1 MNEERYRKLVN
12 RKAEKLTARGP
23 MRLGNT
29 AVGTAPPR
37 RPATE
42 AMEPG
47 GRMVAEAIIKWY
59 RPVLVVTEDRFVRS
73 PANPTGD
80 PRFVDPDTAASA
92 DLLEALETN
101 RVRLDAA
108 IPSIG
113 RIELTNNASY
123 PWVGTGWLIGGDL
136 GNDIV
141 VTNAHVAREFGVK
154 SGGRMIFRPGMPD
167 FAKRQAATIDFREEL
182 GAAQPRE
189 FPITDILWISE
200 DGAIDM
206 ALLRVARTA
215 GADKIGT
222 PITLAAGD
230 TVDPSRMLAVVGYPG
245 SGGGY
250 DPEPFHALFGKVL
263 GKKRFSPGLFDG
275 ARSGFIT
282 YDASTLPGSSGSVVL
297 DVETGTALGLHF
309 AGSAFETNY
318 AVTAPTLRRILR
330 DQPWRTEAVMTP
342 RTVLGDSR
350 HGTGALLGAGA
361 PAGQAAP
368 GELRFVVPLE
378 FTLRVGQLSTGAGS
392 TTAIAPRTGK
402 AAAEAAA
409 ERVRAHV
416 GQNPAVLSVTASYLF
431 RGGEITDD
439 LGVIVGVRPGATLDP
454 AAYGLGASVDG
465 VPVSVELAGPETVA
479 TQEFGM
485 VLEAFDQ
492 RKAQYV
498 RDLTDPRFDLSPVTG
513 PMRIVLHVSPEAGWT
528 VLKGFLAR
536 NNAEQLTVGMYH
548 MTAPHVVAAIKTI
561 AERDRSRI
569 TLTIDRQKGT
579 GARPDD
585 TTGDTKVNDIPERT
599 TLDEL
604 ETIAA
609 NRFKWVPASL
619 GSQGLFAT
627 SYHIKV
633 AVWTDRLPG
642 NNRKDLSFWLSS
654 GNWQSSNQAPIVKAP
669 TAVTW
674 DDVKAYNRE
683 WHALVEHEGLAA
695 TFRNHL
701 EQDFEDCTAAAA
713 EEALPGPAF
722 DVLVPEEFLE
732 LPRQPTQFR
741 AFEPLVI
748 QDTLKVQPLLTPD
761 NYPEI
766 IRGLIA
772 GATERVLI
780 ENQSFAFWQD
790 VAAMPDHFVAILEAI
805 RERQQAGLDVRVIF
819 RSGFGKERDVLRQ
832 MKDFGLKA
840 DAQHVRYFDTCH
852 TKGMVIDRNIAIL
865 GSQNLTAAGTGPNRD
880 ASLVIWDARA
890 NTYFAELFE
899 YDWQQV
905 AENSIRVEAAA
916 RESIRLIQADLEA
929 PTPAG
934 FRRISLAEYLG
945 ET

>member
-1 MNEERYRKLVN
+1 MNQERYRELVN

-23 MRLGNT
+23 MRLGAT
-29 AVGTAPPR
+29 EVVATPPR

-42 AMEPG
+42 AMAS

-59 RPVLVVTEDRFVRS
+59 RPVLVITEDRFVRS
-73 PANPTGD
+73 PEHPTGD

-92 DLLEALETN
+92 DLLAALETN
-101 RVRLDAA
+101 RARLDVA
-108 IPSIG
+108 IPSVG

-123 PWVGTGWLIGGDL
+123 PWVGTGWLIGSDL
-136 GNDIV
+136 GNDII
-141 VTNAHVAREFGVK
+141 VTNAHVAREFGMQ

-167 FAKRQAATIDFREEL
+167 FAKRQSATIDFREEL

-215 GADKIGT
+215 GADKIGA
-222 PITLAAGD
+222 PIALAAGD
-230 TVDPSRMLAVVGYPG
+230 TIDPSRMLAVVGYPG

-250 DPEPFHALFGKVL
+250 DPEPFHALFGKEL
-263 GKKRFSPGLFDG
+263 GKKRFSPGLFEG
-275 ARSGFIT
+275 GRSGFMT

-297 DVETGTALGLHF
+297 DVETGTGLGLHF

-318 AVTAPTLRRILR
+318 AVTSPTLRRVLR
-330 DQPWRTEAVMTP
+330 DQPWKTEAVTARRP
-342 RTVLGDSR
+342 VLGDNR
-350 HGTGALLGAGA
+350 AGTGAQMGTGA
-361 PAGQAAP
+361 PAGQGAP
-368 GELRFVVPLE
+368 DELRFVVPFE
-378 FTLRVGQLSTGAGS
+378 FTVRLGQSYTVAPS
-392 TTAIAPRTGK
+392 SAAIAPRTGT
-402 AAAEAAA
+402 AAPEAAA
-409 ERVRAHV
+409 ERVRAYV
-416 GQNPAVLSVTASYLF
+416 GQNPAVLSVAASYLF
-431 RGGEITDD
+431 RGGEITDE
-439 LGVIVGVRPGATLDP
+439 LGVIVGVRPGASLDP
-454 AAYGLGASVDG
+454 AAYGLGTSVDG
-465 VPVSVELAGPETVA
+465 VPVSVEPAGPETVA
-479 TQEFGM
+479 TREFGM
-485 VLEAFDQ
+485 ILEAFDQ
-492 RKAQYV
+492 RRAQYV

-513 PMRIVLHVSPEAGWT
+513 PMRMVLHVSPESGWT

-536 NNAEQLTVGMYH
+536 NNAEQFTVGMYH
-548 MTAPHVVAAIKTI
+548 MTAPHVVAAIKQI
-561 AERDRSRI
+561 ADRNQSGI
-569 TLTIDRQKGT
+569 TLTIDRQKGQ

-604 ETIAA
+604 EAIAG
-609 NRFKWVPASL
+609 NRFKWAPASL
-619 GSQGLFAT
+619 GAQGLFAT

-654 GNWQSSNQAPIVKAP
+654 GNWQSSNQAPIEKAP
-669 TAVTW
+669 DAVTW

-701 EQDFEDCTAAAA
+701 EQDFEDCKAAAA

-732 LPRQPTQFR
+732 LPRRPTQFR
-741 AFEPLVI
+741 AFEPLVLE
-748 QDTLKVQPLLTPD
+748 DTLKVQPLLTPD

-790 VAAMPDHFVAILEAI
+790 VASMPDHFVAILEAI
-805 RERQQAGLDVRVIF
+805 RERQEAGLDVRVIF

-832 MKDFGLKA
+832 MKAFGLKA

-852 TKGMVIDRNIAIL
+852 TKGMVIDRNIAVL

-880 ASLVIWDARA
+880 ASLVIWHERA
-890 NTYFAELFE
+890 NDYFAELFE
-899 YDWQQV
+899 YDWRQV
-905 AENSIRVEAAA
+905 AENRIRVETPT